1 MNRDLMTL
9 EISKT
14 SESLKFQ
21 KRRRKSIITSMRKM
35 TQRKTQA
42 NLKKKRDRLGSKGQ
56 KPRRLSMT
64 RAHQEVK
71 IESQNQQIRKIQI
84 NPQRLASRDRLLEI
98 RRLSEIDTDTQ
109 MMRRRPNSSL
119 KLKSIKLDWRSTLG
133 LDSDTTL
140 RFSPS

>member
-35 TQRKTQA
+35 TQRKTRA

-109 MMRRRPNSSL
+109 MMRRRPSSSL

>member
-35 TQRKTQA
+35 TQRKTRA

-84 NPQRLASRDRLLEI
+84 NLQRLAFRDHLPEI
-98 RRLSEIDTDTQ
+98 RRFSEIDTDTQ